1 MAIKNQVKEY
11 VWSYLIKKH
20 YLHLYVKDR
29 TCEKMWEQKNVLKSN
44 LHKTIQEEND
54 AATLISVKVDF

>member
-1 MAIKNQVKEY
+1 
-11 VWSYLIKKH
+11 
-20 YLHLYVKDR
+20 
-29 TCEKMWEQKNVLKSN
+29 MWEQKNVLKSN